1 MLWPLNSMQDEDD
14 IREGYDYPEEEDVLD
29 ELGSDDDVDGYER
42 VECAYRDV
50 LDEDEDEYY

>member
-1 MLWPLNSMQDEDD
+1 MQDEDD

-29 ELGSDDDVDGYER
+29 ELDSDDDVDGYER